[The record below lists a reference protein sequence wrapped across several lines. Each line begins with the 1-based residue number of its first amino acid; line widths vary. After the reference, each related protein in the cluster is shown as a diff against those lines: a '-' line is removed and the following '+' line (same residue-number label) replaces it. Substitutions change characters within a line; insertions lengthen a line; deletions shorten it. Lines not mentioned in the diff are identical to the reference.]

1 MACGRLEGLPG
12 KKEKNMAA
20 QFIFAKLHLNRLQ
33 DFWNNVLFSHNAQY
47 HIHLTPT
54 VKQGCGRAM
63 I

>member
-33 DFWNNVLFSHNAQY
+33 VLLGDETKSNDFFS
-47 HIHLTPT
+47 
-54 VKQGCGRAM
+54 
-63 I
+63 